1 MNRLHAQWQRLFL
14 APGLQPRDD
23 QAPPLAD
30 AQGRTRVLLL
40 ELARPADW
48 QALSAVWQAVQ
59 QELGLPAP
67 AIAIS
72 GHEGY
77 QLWFPLA
84 APIAAAQGLDFLRAL
99 CRRYLPDTP
108 APRLHLQA
116 GNACDSGRAGP
127 GPTVDLPPRP
137 QTGPERWSAF
147 VSPDLAPVFTDSP
160 WLDMAPGPDAQADV
174 LATVLPVPGGAL
186 EEALSRLS
194 PATAAA
200 PLPATQTSG
209 ESPHPAAAAREAAIA
224 FLTQV
229 MHDGSAPLAQRIE
242 AARAL
247 LGNGR

>member
-14 APGLQPRDD
+14 APGLQPEDG
-23 QAPPLAD
+23 QTPPLTD
-30 AQGRTRVLLL
+30 AQGRTRALLL

-48 QALSAVWQAVQ
+48 RALAGVWQAVQ

-72 GHEGY
+72 GREGY

-84 APIAAAQGLDFLRAL
+84 EPVEALQGLDFLRAL

-116 GNACDSGRAGP
+116 GTACDGGRAEP
-127 GPTVDLPPRP
+127 GRPIDLPPRA
-137 QTGPERWSAF
+137 QAEPERWSAF

-174 LATVLPVPGGAL
+174 LASVLPVPRDAL
-186 EEALSRLS
+186 EEALSRLC
-194 PATAAA
+194 PAPAAA
-200 PLPATQTSG
+200 PLPAAESSG
-209 ESPHPAAAAREAAIA
+209 ESPRPAAAPREAAIA
-224 FLTQV
+224 FLMQV
-229 MHDGSAPLAQRIE
+229 MHDGAAPLAQRLE

-247 LGNGR
+247 LGSGR

>member
-14 APGLQPRDD
+14 APGQQPRDD

-30 AQGRTRVLLL
+30 AQGRTRALLL

-48 QALSAVWQAVQ
+48 QALSGVWQAVQ
-59 QELGLPAP
+59 LELGLPAP

-72 GHEGY
+72 GREGY

-84 APIAAAQGLDFLRAL
+84 DPIETARGLDFLRAL

-116 GNACDSGRAGP
+116 GKACDGGRADP
-127 GPTVDLPPRP
+127 GQPIELPPRA
-137 QTGPERWSAF
+137 QAEPERWSAF

-174 LATVLPVPGGAL
+174 LATVLPVPGAAL
-186 EEALSRLS
+186 VEALSRLS
-194 PATAAA
+194 PASAAA
-200 PLPATQTSG
+200 PLPGAGLSG
-209 ESPHPAAAAREAAIA
+209 ESSRPAADPREAAIA
-224 FLTQV
+224 FLMQV
-229 MHDGSAPLAQRIE
+229 MQDGSAPLAQRIE

-247 LGNGR
+247 LGSGR

>member
-14 APGLQPRDD
+14 APGLQPRED

-30 AQGRTRVLLL
+30 AQGRTRALLL

-72 GHEGY
+72 GREGY

-84 APIAAAQGLDFLRAL
+84 EAVEAAQGLDFLRAL
-99 CRRYLPDTP
+99 CRRYLPDIP

-116 GNACDSGRAGP
+116 GSTCDGGRAGP
-127 GPTVDLPPRP
+127 GQIIALPPRA
-137 QTGPERWSAF
+137 QTAPERWSAF

-174 LATVLPVPGGAL
+174 LAPVLPVPGGAL
-186 EEALSRLS
+186 EEALSRLT
-194 PATAAA
+194 PAPAAA
-200 PLPATQTSG
+200 PLPAAQGSG
-209 ESPHPAAAAREAAIA
+209 ESPRPAADPREAAIA

-247 LGNGR
+247 LGSGR